1 MNLNNIL
8 LIKILKKNIVLVSII
23 FIFLAWAN
31 YILSNALSYNSI
43 ENLDE
48 KISNH
53 FLNDFYIEQT
63 DSYGKISWV
72 LKGERLE
79 KFPNNARS
87 EIIEPRMKMLSTET
101 ESWRIRASHA
111 LDPDSLFKSIY
122 LTKHVVF
129 NKIGINADNEVI
141 ITTTNAILYPSD
153 EIIETDA
160 FATIITPD
168 STTTGDG
175 VIADIKNGYVKI
187 LSNAKRL
194 SYTDSRS
201 EQLEGDQMVYNL
213 EKKTWTVIKK
223 PNDDKMQI
231 QNRVKTILKTKKI
244 TN

>member
-8 LIKILKKNIVLVSII
+8 LTKILKKNIVLVSII

-63 DSYGKISWV
+63 DSHGKISWV

-79 KFPNNARS
+79 KFPNNERS

-129 NKIGINADNEVI
+129 NKIGIDASNEVI

>member
-23 FIFLAWAN
+23 FIFLAWVN
-31 YILSNALSYNSI
+31 YILSDALNYNSI
-43 ENLDE
+43 HNHDE
-48 KISNH
+48 KKSNH

-63 DSYGKISWV
+63 DSHGKISWV

-79 KFPNNARS
+79 KFPNNTRS
-87 EIIEPRMKMLSTET
+87 EIIEPRMKMLTTET

-129 NKIGINADNEVI
+129 NKIGMDASNEVI

-175 VIADIKNGYVKI
+175 IIADIKNGYVKI

-213 EKKTWTVIKK
+213 EKKTWAVIKK

-231 QNRVKTILKTKKI
+231 QNRVKTILKTKRI

>member
-1 MNLNNIL
+1 LR
-8 LIKILKKNIVLVSII
+8 
-23 FIFLAWAN
+23 
-31 YILSNALSYNSI
+31 
-43 ENLDE
+43 
-48 KISNH
+48 
-53 FLNDFYIEQT
+53 
-63 DSYGKISWV
+63 
-72 LKGERLE
+72 GERLE

-87 EIIEPRMKMLSTET
+87 EIIEPRMKMLTTET

-129 NKIGINADNEVI
+129 NKIGMDASNEVI

-175 VIADIKNGYVKI
+175 IIADIKNGYVKI

-213 EKKTWTVIKK
+213 EKKTWAVIKK

-231 QNRVKTILKTKKI
+231 QNRVKTILKTKRI

>member
-8 LIKILKKNIVLVSII
+8 LVKILKKNIVLISIV

-31 YILSNALSYNSI
+31 YILSNALNYNSI
-43 ENLDE
+43 NNHDE

-53 FLNDFYIEQT
+53 FLNSFHMEQT
-63 DSYGKISWV
+63 DSHGQISWI
-72 LKGERLE
+72 LKGEKLE
-79 KFPNNARS
+79 RFPNNERS
-87 EIIEPRMKMLSTET
+87 EIIEPRMEILSTET
-101 ESWRIRASHA
+101 ESWHIRASHA

-122 LTKHVVF
+122 LTKHVVLT
-129 NKIGINADNEVI
+129 KIGIDSIKEVI

-160 FATIITPD
+160 FATIITPN

-175 VIADIKNGYVKI
+175 VIADVKNGYVKI

-194 SYTDSRS
+194 SYTDNRS
-201 EQLEGDQMVYNL
+201 EQLEGDQMLYNL
-213 EKKTWTVIKK
+213 EKKTWVVIKK

-231 QNRVKTILKTKKI
+231 QNRVKTILKTKKA